1 MIYNI
6 NMDNQRNHDLFLT
19 DIVETDTEYIP
30 LLTPEDEKRIS
41 EEEIP
46 EEVPIMTLR
55 NAVLFPGVVIPITV
69 GRDKSIRLIKEAY
82 KKHQAIGVVAQ
93 KDAAVEDPN
102 QNDLH
107 EIGTIAMV
115 MKTLQMPDG
124 NTTVIIQGKRRF
136 QLQEITQTEPYLKG
150 KVAPY
155 GEGLVIPRD
164 RQFKALIQSIKDL
177 AMQITQKSGTLPF
190 EASFALKNIDSP
202 WFMVNFIASNL
213 VQSMPEKQR
222 LLEIND
228 ITAFATELLSI
239 LSNEVQMIE
248 LKHQIQ
254 SKVKM
259 DMDKQQREYL
269 LNQQLRTIQE
279 ELGGTPNEIDI
290 KVLREKAAKKK
301 WSKEVEETFEKE
313 LQKLQRMNPQVAEYG
328 IQHNYLEYI
337 VELPWNEYTKDNFDL
352 KHAQKVLDKDHFG
365 LEKIKDRIIEYLAVL
380 KLKNDMKSPILCLVG
395 PPGVGKTSLGKSIAK
410 ALGRK
415 YIRMSLGGV
424 RDESELRG
432 HRKTYIGAMPGRI
445 IQNLRKAKSSNPV
458 FVLDEIDKVSGNNVN
473 GDPQAALLEVLDPEQ
488 NMAFADNFIEM
499 DYDLSKVLFIA
510 TANNLATIH
519 PALRDRMEIID
530 LSGYLREEKFEIAKR
545 HLIPKQL
552 KEHGLTSKDVTFSK
566 EMVMKIIDDY
576 TREAGVRT
584 LERQIANVIRRKA
597 KNIVTG
603 DEYDKKVTEQ
613 DLKDTLG
620 VGMFHD
626 GDEVKHS
633 VPGVAIGLAWTP
645 VGGEILSIEVSL
657 SRGHGSLHLTGN
669 LGEVMKES
677 ATIAYEYI
685 KSHSNQ
691 LEIDPAVFEEWNVH
705 IHVPEGA
712 TPKDGP
718 SAGITML
725 TALTSAFTQRKVK
738 DQLAM
743 TGEITLRG
751 RVLPVGGIQEKMLAA
766 KRNDVTDVILSVE
779 NKRDFSDIKEDYV
792 KGLNFHFVNSMMEVL
807 ELALEKEQDINDL
820 DYNQYLTNTHKRV
833 TGFLSQQDG
842 ETTRQRVN

>member
-1 MIYNI
+1 
-6 NMDNQRNHDLFLT
+6 MDNNLNHDIFLT

-30 LLTPEDEKRIS
+30 LLTAEDEKRIN

-69 GRDKSIRLIKEAY
+69 GRDKSIKLIREAY
-82 KKHQAIGVVAQ
+82 KRHQPIGVVAQ
-93 KDAAVEDPN
+93 KDAAVEDPG

-124 NTTVIIQGKRRF
+124 NTTVIIQGKRRI
-136 QLQEITQTEPYLKG
+136 QLQEITQTEPYLRG

-155 GEGLVIPRD
+155 GEGPVIPRD

-177 AMQITQKSGTLPF
+177 AMQITQKSSNLPF

-213 VQSMPEKQR
+213 VHSIQDKQR

-228 ITAFATELLSI
+228 ITTFATELLAI
-239 LSNEVQMIE
+239 LTNDVQMLE

-290 KVLREKAAKKK
+290 KVLKEKAAKKK
-301 WSKEVEETFEKE
+301 WPNEVKETFEKE
-313 LQKLQRMNPQVAEYG
+313 LGKLQRMNPQVAEYG

-395 PPGVGKTSLGKSIAK
+395 PPGVGKTSLGKSVAK

-458 FVLDEIDKVSGNNVN
+458 FILDEIDKVSGNNVN

-488 NMAFADNFIEM
+488 NMAFSDNFLEM

-510 TANNLATIH
+510 TANSLSTIH

-530 LSGYLREEKFEIAKR
+530 LSGYLREEKYEIAKR

-552 KEHGLTSKDVTFSK
+552 KEHGLTSKDVTFPK
-566 EMVMKIIDDY
+566 DMVMKVIDDY
-576 TREAGVRT
+576 TREAGVRN
-584 LERQIANVIRRKA
+584 LERQIASVIRRKA
-597 KNIVTG
+597 KNIVMG
-603 DEYDKKVTEQ
+603 DEIEKKVSAK
-613 DLKDTLG
+613 DLKDALG

-657 SRGHGSLHLTGN
+657 SRGHGMLHLTGN
-669 LGEVMKES
+669 LGDVMKES

-685 KSHSNQ
+685 KSHSSQ
-691 LEIDPAVFEEWNVH
+691 LEIDPSVFEEWNVH

-738 DQLAM
+738 DRLAM

-766 KRNDVTDVILSVE
+766 KRNDVADVILSVE
-779 NKRDFSDIKEDYV
+779 NKRDFAEIKEDYV
-792 KGLNFHFVNSMMEVL
+792 KGLNFHFVSSMMEVL
-807 ELALEKEQDINDL
+807 DLALEKEQDVNDL
-820 DYNQYLTNTHKRV
+820 DYNQYLMNSHKRV
-833 TGFLSQQDG
+833 AGFLNQQNYRSEELG
-842 ETTRQRVN
+842 VRN

>member
-1 MIYNI
+1 
-6 NMDNQRNHDLFLT
+6 MDNQINHDLFLT

-82 KKHQAIGVVAQ
+82 KRHQAIGVIAQ
-93 KDAAVEDPN
+93 KDASVEDPS

-136 QLQEITQTEPYLKG
+136 KLQEITQTEPYLKG

-155 GEGLVIPRD
+155 DNGLTIPRD
-164 RQFKALIQSIKDL
+164 RQFKALIQSIKDM

-190 EASFALKNIDSP
+190 EATFALKNIDSP

-213 VQSMPEKQR
+213 VQSMEEKQR

-228 ITAFATELLSI
+228 ITKFATELLSI

-290 KVLREKAAKKK
+290 KVLKEKAAKKK

-445 IQNLRKAKSSNPV
+445 IQSLRKAKSSNPV

-488 NMAFADNFIEM
+488 NMAFSDNFLEM

-510 TANNLATIH
+510 TANNLSTIH

-566 EMVMKIIDDY
+566 DMVMRVIDDY
-576 TREAGVRT
+576 TREAGVRN
-584 LERQIANVIRRKA
+584 LERQIASVIRRKA
-597 KNIVTG
+597 KNIVMG
-603 DEYDKKVTEQ
+603 DEYDKKVTEK

-626 GDEVKHS
+626 GDEVKHTT
-633 VPGVAIGLAWTP
+633 PGVAIGLAWTP

-657 SRGHGSLHLTGN
+657 SRGHGALHLTGN

-685 KSHSNQ
+685 KSHSSQ
-691 LEIDPAVFEEWNVH
+691 LEIDPTVFDEWNVH

-766 KRNDVTDVILSVE
+766 KRNDITDVILSVE

-807 ELALEKEQDINDL
+807 ELALEKEQDVNDL
-820 DYNQYLTNTHKRV
+820 DYNQYLNNSHKRV
-833 TGFLSQQDG
+833 AGFISQQDN

>member
-1 MIYNI
+1 
-6 NMDNQRNHDLFLT
+6 MDNNLNHDIFLT

-30 LLTPEDEKRIS
+30 LLTAEDEKRIN

-69 GRDKSIRLIKEAY
+69 GRDKSIKLIKEAY
-82 KKHQAIGVVAQ
+82 KRHLPIGVVAQ
-93 KDAAVEDPN
+93 KDAAVEDPG

-136 QLQEITQTEPYLKG
+136 QLQEITQTEPYLRG
-150 KVAPY
+150 KVTPY
-155 GEGLVIPRD
+155 GDGPVIPRD

-177 AMQITQKSGTLPF
+177 AMQITQKSSNLPF

-213 VQSMPEKQR
+213 VHSIQDKQR

-228 ITAFATELLSI
+228 ITTFATELLAI
-239 LSNEVQMIE
+239 LTNDVQMLE

-290 KVLREKAAKKK
+290 KVLKEKAAKKK
-301 WSKEVEETFEKE
+301 WPNEVKETFEKE
-313 LQKLQRMNPQVAEYG
+313 LGKLQRMNPQVAEYG

-395 PPGVGKTSLGKSIAK
+395 PPGVGKTSLGKSVAK

-458 FVLDEIDKVSGNNVN
+458 FILDEIDKVSGNNVN

-488 NMAFADNFIEM
+488 NMAFSDNFLEM

-510 TANNLATIH
+510 TANSLSTIH

-530 LSGYLREEKFEIAKR
+530 LSGYLREEKYEIAKR

-552 KEHGLTSKDVTFSK
+552 KEHGLTSKDVTFPK
-566 EMVMKIIDDY
+566 DMVMKVIDDY
-576 TREAGVRT
+576 TREAGVRN
-584 LERQIANVIRRKA
+584 LERQIASVIRRKA
-597 KNIVTG
+597 KNIVMG
-603 DEYDKKVTEQ
+603 DEYEKKVSEK

-657 SRGHGSLHLTGN
+657 SRGHGMLHLTGN
-669 LGEVMKES
+669 LGDVMKES

-685 KSHSNQ
+685 KSHSSQ
-691 LEIDPAVFEEWNVH
+691 LEIDPSVFEEWNVH

-738 DQLAM
+738 DRLAM

-766 KRNDVTDVILSVE
+766 KRNDVADVILSVE
-779 NKRDFSDIKEDYV
+779 NKRDFAEIKEDYV
-792 KGLNFHFVNSMMEVL
+792 KGLNFHFVSSMMEVL
-807 ELALEKEQDINDL
+807 DLALEKEQDVNDL
-820 DYNQYLTNTHKRV
+820 DYNQYLMNSHKRV
-833 TGFLSQQDG
+833 AGFLNQQNYRSEELG
-842 ETTRQRVN
+842 VRN

>member
-1 MIYNI
+1 
-6 NMDNQRNHDLFLT
+6 MDNQINHDLFLT

-30 LLTPEDEKRIS
+30 LLTPEDEKRMN

-82 KKHQAIGVVAQ
+82 KRHQAIGVVAQ
-93 KDAAVEDPN
+93 KDASVEDPN

-150 KVAPY
+150 KVAPFDD
-155 GEGLVIPRD
+155 GLTIPRD
-164 RQFKALIQSIKDL
+164 RQFKALIQSIKDM
-177 AMQITQKSGTLPF
+177 AMQITQKSGNLPF
-190 EASFALKNIDSP
+190 EATFALKNIDSP
-202 WFMVNFIASNL
+202 WFMVNFIASNI
-213 VQSMPEKQR
+213 VQSMEEKQR

-228 ITAFATELLSI
+228 ITKFATELLSI

-290 KVLREKAAKKK
+290 KVLKEKAEKKK
-301 WSKEVEETFEKE
+301 WSKEVKETFEKE

-337 VELPWNEYTKDNFDL
+337 VELPWNEFTKDNFDL

-445 IQNLRKAKSSNPV
+445 IQSLRKAKSSNPV

-473 GDPQAALLEVLDPEQ
+473 GDPQAALLEILDPEQ
-488 NMAFADNFIEM
+488 NMAFSDNFLEM

-510 TANNLATIH
+510 TANNLSTIH

-566 EMVMKIIDDY
+566 EMVMKVIDDY
-576 TREAGVRT
+576 TREAGVRN
-584 LERQIANVIRRKA
+584 LERQIASVIRRKA
-597 KNIVTG
+597 KNIVMG
-603 DEYDKKVTEQ
+603 DEYDKKVSDK

-657 SRGHGSLHLTGN
+657 SRGHGALHLTGN

-685 KSHSNQ
+685 KSHSSQ
-691 LEIDPAVFEEWNVH
+691 LEIDPSVFEEWNVH

-738 DQLAM
+738 DRLAM

-807 ELALEKEQDINDL
+807 ELALEKEQDVNDL
-820 DYNQYLTNTHKRV
+820 DYNQHLMNSHKRV
-833 TGFLSQQDG
+833 AGFISQQDN